1 MWRTLK
7 FYFLSTIIVGLAG
20 LALYYRYFP
29 QRPGRESLVEAPAI
43 LRQIQPLTDLI
54 TVRYH
59 IQKVIGLTEQKVPFG
74 SEQVLMMVQAKV
86 SGGVNLA
93 EATTRRAGAAVV
105 IQLPPARILDAALD
119 DQETKVWDRSKTWW
133 TPWVSLNPNK
143 VPGARHWKMYD
154 WRQSRWAFSVMHS
167 KTPKQSSAT
176 FYRQSGL
183 IKLASRLHPLTGDN
197 HCVYKWKTPLEMAC
211 CCRLVGAD
219 RRWLWLVVVAT

>member
-133 TPWVSLNPNK
+133 TPWVSLNPDLEQS
-143 VPGARHWKMYD
+143 ARRTALED
-154 WRQSRWAFSVMHS
+154 VR
-167 KTPKQSSAT
+167 
-176 FYRQSGL
+176 
-183 IKLASRLHPLTGDN
+183 LAAIQMGILSNAQQNAETIIRNFLQTIGFNQVSFTIAP
-197 HCVYKWKTPLEMAC
+197 V
-211 CCRLVGAD
+211 D
-219 RRWLWLVVVAT
+219 RR